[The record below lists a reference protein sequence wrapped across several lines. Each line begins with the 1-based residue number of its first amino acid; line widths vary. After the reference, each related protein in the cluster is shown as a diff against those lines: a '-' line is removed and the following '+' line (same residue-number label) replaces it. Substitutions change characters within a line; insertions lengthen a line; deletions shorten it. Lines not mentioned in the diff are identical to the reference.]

1 MAIAIVQIYVIVI
14 AFVYSD
20 QNKCHLA
27 GASNQESK
35 AESSRRL
42 VSSASSLAD
51 PGEGSGGP
59 GPPLCLDQTE
69 ARRAEKKFFLKLSSH
84 YAG

>member
-1 MAIAIVQIYVIVI
+1 MAIAIEQIYVIVI

-27 GASNQESK
+27 GASSQESK
-35 AESSRRL
+35 AESSRRR
-42 VSSASSLAD
+42 VSSASSVGD
-51 PGEGSGGP
+51 PGEGPGDP

-69 ARRAEKKFFLKLSSH
+69 ARRAEKNFFWKLSSH